1 MIGRCCAVA
10 TVLALACAVPACTR
24 PNPRFGVEPSAP
36 VTLVLRTADGE
47 PLPLPALRGQRVLLF
62 IFTTYDD
69 VSQLALTALEQFLLG
84 RPKLRVVGV
93 AVQPDPER
101 LLRLYRDS
109 LDVSFEL
116 AFDPNNGIVAGGSE
130 LGEIETIPTYIVLD
144 TRGRIVARY
153 TGALEG
159 DDLREL
165 VDTTPP

>member
-1 MIGRCCAVA
+1 LA
-10 TVLALACAVPACTR
+10 TALTLACEASGCAK

-36 VTLVLRTADGE
+36 VTLVLRTADAK
-47 PLPLPALRGQRVLLF
+47 PLPLAALRGQRVLLF

-84 RPKLRVVGV
+84 RPKLEVVGV
-93 AVQPDPER
+93 AVQPDPQR
-101 LLRLYRDS
+101 LLPLYRDS
-109 LDVSFEL
+109 LGVSFEL

-144 TRGRIVARY
+144 ARGRIVARY

-159 DDLREL
+159 ADLQEL
-165 VDTTPP
+165 VDTAAP